1 MQDEK
6 VEATTHSLPSDLHH
20 LFDVHADGL
29 YRPFDVGLPYY
40 DKIEFDNQGWLVPPP
55 AHQRLSDALDFWLSV
70 RTSSSPEIVM
80 VNLPSTLRLMHIVIS
95 NKTSAIRRVS
105 KFSAVVDGLSETG
118 IHCYTVCAV
127 MGGEWKMD
135 F

>member
-1 MQDEK
+1 MDFIVLATSAKLSNGTSIIHRQTQAALLRQDRIRQPGM
-6 VEATTHSLPSDLHH
+6 AGPSASRPAAVGCPRFLVVGQNVVVARNRHGKWP
-20 LFDVHADGL
+20 AD
-29 YRPFDVGLPYY
+29 
-40 DKIEFDNQGWLVPPP
+40 
-55 AHQRLSDALDFWLSV
+55 
-70 RTSSSPEIVM
+70 
-80 VNLPSTLRLMHIVIS
+80 LPSTLRLMHIVIS

-105 KFSAVVDGLSETG
+105 KFSAVVDELSETG